1 MAARK
6 TRMAI
11 SPRLATRSFCWIA
24 MLSCVEELRSL
35 EAGEPTTEFAN
46 IDFLRIWPVC

>member
-1 MAARK
+1 
-6 TRMAI
+6 
-11 SPRLATRSFCWIA
+11 
-24 MLSCVEELRSL
+24 VEELRSL